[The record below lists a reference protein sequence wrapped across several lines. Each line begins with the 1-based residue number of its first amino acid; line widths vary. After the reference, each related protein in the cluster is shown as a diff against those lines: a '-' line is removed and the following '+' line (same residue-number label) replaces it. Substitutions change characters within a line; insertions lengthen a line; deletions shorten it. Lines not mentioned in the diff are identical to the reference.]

1 MDEQARDEFRDRPA
15 LRTKRWFTLW
25 NGSRGDLRRGT
36 DLTIICGHYGFG
48 TSIGDRVR
56 GGSVDSCGSISITKD
71 PEETTMSETKFVIVT
86 SGLLMLSSSTS
97 FGR

>member
-1 MDEQARDEFRDRPA
+1 MPEFDTIAQGCRLA
-15 LRTKRWFTLW
+15 T
-25 NGSRGDLRRGT
+25 SVRGVLTRRGT
-36 DLTIICGHYGFG
+36 DLTIICGRYGFG
-48 TSIGDRVR
+48 TSNGDRVR

-71 PEETTMSETKFVIVT
+71 PEETTMSETKLVSVT

>member
-1 MDEQARDEFRDRPA
+1 MSPQRAAIPEFDTTAQGCR
-15 LRTKRWFTLW
+15 LTTSVGGVLT
-25 NGSRGDLRRGT
+25 GRGADP
-36 DLTIICGHYGFG
+36 TIICGHYGFG
-48 TSIGDRVR
+48 TSPGDRVR

-71 PEETTMSETKFVIVT
+71 PEQTTMSETKFVIVT

>member
-1 MDEQARDEFRDRPA
+1 MSPQHAAMPEFDTTAQGCRLA
-15 LRTKRWFTLW
+15 T
-25 NGSRGDLRRGT
+25 SVRGVLTGRGA

-56 GGSVDSCGSISITKD
+56 GGSADSCGSISITKD

-97 FGR
+97 LGR